1 MMRLQD
7 PLPLVS
13 TAPDRRGDT
22 DSVTSGDVDS
32 FSIRTRLARIMQG
45 GDFPA
50 LSRQVIDTITT
61 IDDDAASLQRLANI
75 VLREY
80 GLTLSVVRTA
90 NSAHYR
96 RGGRSTES
104 ATHAMMMLGARVV
117 RQLAGG
123 MLLFEHFQRRS
134 PELKE
139 LMILSLL
146 TANHARATAMQL
158 GHDDPEAAHLSGMFR
173 NLGEVLVACYF
184 HDDYQRIHSLIQD
197 DGRSE
202 ASARRMVLGF
212 AYTDFGV
219 EVANQ
224 WGLPDTIAQGMRAS
238 THTSP
243 SVLASVTAFS
253 HELTRT
259 LYQTDSTSSVGPALD
274 AMLDAHKSRIRLTRD
289 QVGRIASDALQETR
303 EVLLGT
309 DSEQSVLRLRELN
322 AAARRAFGAS
332 LTLPD
337 DGDVPVMIAE
347 PDVTVRA
354 RLRNELDEGADP
366 ASGTTIG
373 TVLLQAMEV
382 IMRGGPFDRVVTCFM
397 TGDRMQLVARTGLGT
412 DIDALLARFSFP
424 VSARGGPV
432 VALTQ
437 QRQALYLPTDRTL
450 HTMEQ
455 RWANE
460 QGVSQFGVFP
470 LVVLGKVIGCIYCD
484 RIGNGPAPDRA
495 TVRYTKSIA
504 DLVVDAIAR
513 RRT

>member
-7 PLPLVS
+7 PLPLASEALHRHGDAGAAGVS
-13 TAPDRRGDT
+13 
-22 DSVTSGDVDS
+22 VDS
-32 FSIRTRLARIMQG
+32 FSIRTRLARIMEG

-50 LSRQVIDTITT
+50 LSRQVIDTIST
-61 IDDDAASLQRLANI
+61 IDDDVASLQRLANV

-90 NSAHYR
+90 NSVHYR
-96 RGGRSTES
+96 RGGRPTES

-117 RQLAGG
+117 RQLAGS
-123 MLLFEHFQRRS
+123 MMLFEHFQRRS

-146 TANHARATAMQL
+146 TANHARATALQL

-184 HDDYQRIHSLIQD
+184 HDDYQRIRSLVQD

-202 ASARRMVLGF
+202 ASALRMVLGF

-224 WGLPDTIAQGMRAS
+224 WGLPDTIAQGIRA
-238 THTSP
+238 TAHTSP
-243 SVLASVTAFS
+243 SLLASVTAFS
-253 HELTRT
+253 HELTST
-259 LYQTDSTSSVGPALD
+259 LYQTDSNSSVGPALD
-274 AMLDAHKSRIRLTRD
+274 AMLDAHRPRIRLTRE
-289 QVGRIASDALQETR
+289 QVGRIASDALKETR

-309 DSEQSVLRLRELN
+309 DSEQSVLHLRELN

-332 LTLPD
+332 LTLAD
-337 DGDVPVMIAE
+337 DGDAPTMLAE
-347 PDVTVRA
+347 PDVTARA
-354 RLRNELDEGADP
+354 RLRNELDDAVDP
-366 ASGTTIG
+366 ASGATIG

-412 DIDALLARFSFP
+412 DIDALLSRFSFP

-437 QRQALYLPTDRTL
+437 QRQSVYLPTDRTM

-455 RWANE
+455 RWATE

-470 LVVLGKVIGCIYCD
+470 LIVLGKVIGCMYCD
-484 RIGNGPAPDRA
+484 RLGSGPAPDRA
-495 TVRYTKSIA
+495 TVRFTKSIA

-513 RRT
+513 RRS